1 MPLRLLQEQDLRKL
15 DMTDQPSTRYYSIP
29 FCKGVITLYHSESA
43 IPETKVV
50 GHKCLNHNIFI
61 TSPLQNYDQLKGK
74 FPTHALLFLDGL

>member
-1 MPLRLLQEQDLRKL
+1 MCRMPLRLLQEQDLRKL

-50 GHKCLNHNIFI
+50 DEILSQMPKPQHIYHIPSSEL
-61 TSPLQNYDQLKGK
+61 
-74 FPTHALLFLDGL
+74 